1 MEYLIIFILCVLA
14 IATVIAFTIRILVL
28 EYTQEKI
35 AKFIAEDLYKLEKEN
50 PLKHGYD
57 YKYKIR
63 NWVLITKFW
72 QNRGKNAGEI
82 YKTTKHE
89 L

>member
-1 MEYLIIFILCVLA
+1 MSSVLWALILL
-14 IATVIAFTIRILVL
+14 TLRDHLR
-28 EYTQEKI
+28 QEKI
-35 AKFIAEDLYKLEKEN
+35 ARFIAYDLYKIEKEN

-72 QNRGKNAGEI
+72 QVRGKNAGEI
-82 YKTTKHE
+82 YKKTKHE